1 MLVDLHTF
9 QSKDPTYLALQGY
22 QNRVTVNIRV
32 DSVAID
38 DLPGLGIKPTEAQRL
53 NFIRDNVDAIRE
65 IAEKKL
71 EWGEGYPEDCNG
83 EPGLLVRIRDIDF
96 VNYLSAPGNRLSLA
110 AFAGLTHARWIGRAP
125 DRQMY

>member
-9 QSKDPTYLALQGY
+9 TSKDPTYLALQGY
-22 QNRVTVNIRV
+22 QNRVTVNVRI

-53 NFIRDNVDAIRE
+53 NFIRDNIEAIRE

-71 EWGEGYPEDCNG
+71 EGGEAHPEDRNG
-83 EPGLLVRIRDIDF
+83 EPGLLLRIRDIDF
-96 VNYLSAPGNRLSLA
+96 VNYLSVPGNRLSLA
-110 AFAGLTHARWIGRAP
+110 VFDGFTHARWIGRAP
-125 DRQMY
+125 NHRV